1 MKSRVIWDEIGE
13 SEDDRERMLLEMEQ
27 ECLEVY
33 KRKVDEANRSRDKIF
48 QAIADSETELAA
60 ICSSLGKP
68 YVHLERTKRNAS
80 SLKEELKEIK
90 QQLEEMFKVRCDRL
104 NQFLEIINQIQR
116 LSMEINPMECN
127 PSMITVNE
135 FDLTVRRLE
144 ELQRQLHLLESEK
157 TDRLN
162 LVLDHLST
170 LKSLC
175 VVLDMNYKETVLEI
189 HSSLEEGKDA
199 KSITDDTIE
208 KLVSAI
214 ESLRDVKIQR
224 MQKLQDLASTM
235 LELWHLMDTP
245 IEEQQS
251 FQTVTCNIAASEHEI
266 TEPNTLSISFINHV
280 AAEVSRLEA
289 IKASKMKELV
299 LKKMISLEE
308 LRRRS
313 HLIAESDNETQRTK
327 EAIEIGAVDPS
338 VILDQIESEISNVKE
353 EAFSRKE
360 ILEKIEKW
368 MAACEEESW
377 LEEYNRDENRYSM
390 GRGTHLALRRAEKAR
405 VTVNKI
411 PGMVETL
418 IAKATMWEKERGKEF
433 TYDGAGLLSMLES
446 YMTVRQEKEQERKR
460 QRDLRRQLGLQ
471 TAEQEVQFGSKPSPL
486 KSQSAK
492 RLMKS
497 SSSGPEGRRQSSQLS
512 KPSTPISTRDL
523 RGFSRRTDEE
533 TEVSSAGRKG
543 TDAMSASRK
552 PFAAFASEDNCPSTP
567 SKVASVDA
575 EERSRDT
582 GTMQMADQIQEEI
595 EYSFEERR
603 VDCLTR

>member
-60 ICSSLGKP
+60 ICSSLGEP

-90 QQLEEMFKVRCDRL
+90 KQLEEMCKVKCDRL
-104 NQFLEIINQIQR
+104 NQFLEIINQIRR
-116 LSMEINPMECN
+116 LSMEINPTECN

-162 LVLDHLST
+162 LVLEHLST

-175 VVLDMNYKETVLEI
+175 VVLGMNYKETVLEI
-189 HSSLEEGKDA
+189 HPSLEEGKDA

-214 ESLRDVKIQR
+214 ESSRDVKIQR

-251 FQTVTCNIAASEHEI
+251 FQTVTCNVAASEHEI

-313 HLIAESDNETQRTK
+313 HLIAESDNETQRTI

-377 LEEYNRDENRYSM
+377 LEEYNRVGQDENRYSM

-433 TYDGAGLLSMLES
+433 TYDG
-446 YMTVRQEKEQERKR
+446 
-460 QRDLRRQLGLQ
+460 DLRRQLGLQ

-512 KPSTPISTRDL
+512 KPSTPISTPRSTC
-523 RGFSRRTDEE
+523 FSRRTDEE